1 MKKPPFSP
9 NSKVSGYSIEPSRVI
24 LYGKDNTCRIYDTA
38 NVGYEKLAMIKVVV
52 LSGQVEMLWEKQYE
66 IVA

>member
-9 NSKVSGYSIEPSRVI
+9 NSKVSGYIIEPSRVI
-24 LYGKDNTCRIYDTA
+24 LYGKDNTCRVY
-38 NVGYEKLAMIKVVV
+38 GYEKLAMIKVVV

-66 IVA
+66 IVS